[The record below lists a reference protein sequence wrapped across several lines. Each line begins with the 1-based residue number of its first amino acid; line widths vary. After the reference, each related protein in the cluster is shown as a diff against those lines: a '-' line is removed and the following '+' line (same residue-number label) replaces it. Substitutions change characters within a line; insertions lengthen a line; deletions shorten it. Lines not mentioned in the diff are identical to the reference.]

1 MNPLAKSL
9 NEVLEANNP
18 CILEMLSST
27 GKKMF
32 MPKGILSQS
41 AEAKEKATKFNAT
54 IGISTA
60 KGEPMYLE
68 SMFKRFQGIHP
79 KKLFTYAPATGLPEL
94 RELWTKKIRT
104 ENPSLKDVQMS
115 NPVVCNALTNGL
127 VTAGELFLD
136 KGEFVVLPDKFWGNY
151 RLMFNTLIGGEIAT
165 YETFNENNGYNVEG
179 LLKTVKECGMKNK
192 KVFVV
197 LNFPNN
203 PTGYTLTKDEAVRL
217 SDGLVEI
224 AESGIN
230 IVAVTDDAYFGLFF
244 DDVFKESLFSLLA
257 GRSKRLLAVK
267 IDGITKESFAWGF
280 RVGFITF
287 GQTIEGDNSAIFKA
301 LETKAAGYLR
311 ATISSAPHPSQSI
324 TVDVLKEPSFKFERG
339 ELNAVIEERC
349 KKVKAIFDKGLYAD
363 EFTPYPFNSG
373 YFMCIRLK
381 NVEAETLRT
390 ALLDKYGIGVI
401 STNQTDIRIAFS
413 SVDVE
418 NIDELYSIIYQC
430 CKELHN

>member
-32 MPKGILSQS
+32 MSKGILSQS

-94 RELWTKKIRT
+94 RELWAKKIRT

-349 KKVKAIFDKGLYAD
+349 KKVKAIFGKGLYAD

-390 ALLDKYGIGVI
+390 ALLDKYGVGVI

>member
-390 ALLDKYGIGVI
+390 ALLDKYGVGVI

-418 NIDELYSIIYQC
+418 NIDELYSIIYKC

>member
-1 MNPLAKSL
+1 MNPLANSL
-9 NEVLEANNP
+9 NETLAKYNP
-18 CILEMLSST
+18 YILEMLSNV
-27 GKKMF
+27 GKEMF

-41 AEAKEKATKFNAT
+41 AEAKEKAYKFNAT

-94 RELWTKKIRT
+94 RKLWSDKIRK
-104 ENPSLKDVQMS
+104 ENPSLNNIQMS

-127 VTAGELFLD
+127 VTAGELFLN
-136 KGEFVVLPDKFWGNY
+136 KGEYVVLPDKFWGNY
-151 RLMFNTLIGGEIAT
+151 RLMFSTLIGAEIST
-165 YETFNENNGYNVEG
+165 YETFNENNGYNVAG
-179 LLKTVKECGMKNK
+179 LLKTVKECGIKNK

-203 PTGYTLTKDEAVRL
+203 PTGYTLTKDEAVEL
-217 SDGLVEI
+217 SNGLVEI

-244 DDVFKESLFSLLA
+244 DDCFKESLFSMLA
-257 GRSKRLLAVK
+257 GKSKRLLAIK

-280 RVGFITF
+280 RVGFITY
-287 GQTIEGDNSAIFKA
+287 GQTIPEDNSAIFDI
-301 LETKAAGYLR
+301 LETKSAAYLR

-324 TVDVLKEPSFKFERG
+324 TVDVLQAPSFQFERG
-339 ELNAVIEERC
+339 GLNAVIEERC
-349 KKVKAIFDKGLYAD
+349 KKVKEIFDKGLYSD
-363 EFTPYPFNSG
+363 EFVPYPFNSG
-373 YFMCIRLK
+373 YFMCIKLK
-381 NVEAETLRT
+381 NVDAETLRV
-390 ALLDKYGIGVI
+390 ALLDNYGIGVI
-401 STNQTDIRIAFS
+401 STNKTDIRIAFS

-418 NIDELYSIIYQC
+418 NIEELYDCIYKC
-430 CKELHN
+430 CKTIQN

>member
-257 GRSKRLLAVK
+257 GRSQRLLAVK

-390 ALLDKYGIGVI
+390 ALLDKYGVGVI

-418 NIDELYSIIYQC
+418 NIDELYSIIYKC

>member
-94 RELWTKKIRT
+94 RELWAKKIRT

-324 TVDVLKEPSFKFERG
+324 TVDVLKEPLFKFERG

-349 KKVKAIFDKGLYAD
+349 KKVKEIFDKGLYAD

>member
-94 RELWTKKIRT
+94 RELWAKKIRT

-324 TVDVLKEPSFKFERG
+324 TVDVLKEPLFKFERG

>member
-94 RELWTKKIRT
+94 RELWAKKIRT

-324 TVDVLKEPSFKFERG
+324 TVDVLKEPLFKFERG

-418 NIDELYSIIYQC
+418 NIDELYSIIYKC
-430 CKELHN
+430 SKELHN

>member
-9 NEVLEANNP
+9 NEIIEAANP
-18 CILEMLSST
+18 HILEMLSDV

-41 AEAKEKATKFNAT
+41 AEAKVKATKFNAT

-68 SMFKRFQGIHP
+68 SMYKRFQGILP
-79 KKLFTYAPATGLPEL
+79 KHIFTYAPAAGLPEL
-94 RELWTKKIRT
+94 RELWAEKIKS
-104 ENPSLKDVQMS
+104 ENPSLQNIQIS

-127 VTAGELFLD
+127 VTAGELFLN
-136 KGEFVVLPDKFWGNY
+136 KGDFVVLPDKFWGNY
-151 RLMFNTLIGGEIAT
+151 RLMFNTLIGAEIVT

-179 LLKTVKECGMKNK
+179 LLKTVKEYGIKNK

-203 PTGYTLTKDEAVRL
+203 PTGYTLTKDEAVKL
-217 SDGLVEI
+217 SDGLAEI

-230 IVAVTDDAYFGLFF
+230 IIAVSDDAYFGLFF
-244 DDVFKESLFSLLA
+244 DDVLKESLFSMFA
-257 GRSKRLLAVK
+257 GRSERLLAVK
-267 IDGITKESFAWGF
+267 VDGITKESFAWGF

-287 GQTIEGDNSAIFKA
+287 GETVKGDNSELFKA
-301 LETKAAGYLR
+301 LETKATGYLR
-311 ATISSAPHPSQSI
+311 STISSAPHPSQSI
-324 TVDVLKEPSFKFERG
+324 TVDVLKEPSFKTKKSK
-339 ELNAVIEERC
+339 LNAIIEERC
-349 KKVKAIFDKGLYAD
+349 KKVKSIFDKGLYAD

-381 NVEAETLRT
+381 NVDAETLRL

-401 STNQTDIRIAFS
+401 STNKTDIRIAFS

-418 NIDELYSIIYQC
+418 NIEELYFIIYQC
-430 CKELHN
+430 CKSLTA

>member
-94 RELWTKKIRT
+94 RELWAKKIRT

-257 GRSKRLLAVK
+257 GRSQRLLAVK

-349 KKVKAIFDKGLYAD
+349 KKVKEIFDKGLYAD

>member
-9 NEVLEANNP
+9 NEVIEANNP
-18 CILEMLSST
+18 HILEMLSNV
-27 GKKMF
+27 GKEMF

-41 AEAKEKATKFNAT
+41 AEAKVKATKFNAT

-60 KGEPMYLE
+60 KGEPMYLM
-68 SMFKRFQGIHP
+68 SMYKRFQGILP
-79 KKLFTYAPATGLPEL
+79 KHIFTYAPAAGLPEL
-94 RELWTKKIRT
+94 RELWTAKIKA
-104 ENPSLKDVQMS
+104 ENPSLHNIQMS

-127 VTAGELFLD
+127 ATAGELFLN
-136 KGEFVVLPDKFWGNY
+136 KGDFVVLPDKFWGNY
-151 RLMFNTLIGGEIAT
+151 RLMFSTLIGAEIAT

-192 KVFVV
+192 KVFVL

-203 PTGYTLTKDEAVRL
+203 PTGYTLTKDEAVKL
-217 SDGLVEI
+217 TDGLVEI

-230 IVAVTDDAYFGLFF
+230 IVAVSDDAYFGLFF
-244 DDVFKESLFSLLA
+244 DDVFKESLFCMLA

-267 IDGITKESFAWGF
+267 VDGITKESFAWGF

-287 GQTIEGDNSAIFKA
+287 GETIKGDNSELFKA
-301 LETKAAGYLR
+301 LETKATGYLR
-311 ATISSAPHPSQSI
+311 STISSAPHPSQSI
-324 TVDVLKEPSFKFERG
+324 TVDVLKESTFITERSK
-339 ELNAVIEERC
+339 LNAIIEERC

-373 YFMCIRLK
+373 YFMCIKLK
-381 NVEAETLRT
+381 NIDAETLRV
-390 ALLDKYGIGVI
+390 ALLDKYGVGVI

-418 NIDELYSIIYQC
+418 NIEELYSIIYQC
-430 CKELHN
+430 CKSLTV

>member
-94 RELWTKKIRT
+94 RELWAKKIRT

-324 TVDVLKEPSFKFERG
+324 TVDVLKEPLFKFERG

-390 ALLDKYGIGVI
+390 ALLDKYGVGVI

-430 CKELHN
+430 CKEVHN

>member
-179 LLKTVKECGMKNK
+179 FLKTVKECGMKNK

-257 GRSKRLLAVK
+257 GRSQRLLAVK

-349 KKVKAIFDKGLYAD
+349 KKVKEIFDKGLYAD

>member
-9 NEVLEANNP
+9 NEVLEKNNP
-18 CILEMLSST
+18 YILEMLSNT

-41 AEAKEKATKFNAT
+41 AEAKIKATKYNAT

-68 SMFKRFQGIHP
+68 SMFKKFQDMQP
-79 KKLFTYAPATGLPEL
+79 KNLFTYAPSGGLPEL
-94 RELWTKKIRT
+94 RELWTKKIKE
-104 ENPSLKDVQMS
+104 ENPLLHDVQIS
-115 NPVVCNALTNGL
+115 CPVVCNALTNGL
-127 VTAGELFLD
+127 ATAGNLFLD
-136 KGEFVVLPDKFWGNY
+136 EDDFVVLPDKFWGNY
-151 RLMFNTLIGGEIAT
+151 RLMFNTLIGAKIAT
-165 YETFNENNGYNVEG
+165 YETFDADNGYNIEG
-179 LLKTVKECGMKNK
+179 LLQKVKECGMVNK
-192 KVFVV
+192 KVFIV

-203 PTGYTLTKDEAVRL
+203 PTGYTLTKDEAVKL

-224 AESGIN
+224 AENGID
-230 IVAVTDDAYFGLFF
+230 IVAVSDDAYFGLFF
-244 DDVFKESLFSLLA
+244 DDVCRESLFSMLA
-257 GRSKRLLAVK
+257 GRSERLLAVK
-267 IDGITKESFAWGF
+267 VDGITKESFAWGF

-287 GQTIEGDNSAIFKA
+287 GQTVKGDNSEIFRV

-324 TVDVLKEPSFKFERG
+324 TVDVLKNPSFKEERNK
-339 ELNAVIEERC
+339 LNAVIEERC
-349 KKVKAIFDKGLYAD
+349 KKVKAIFDKGLYVD

-381 NVEAETLRT
+381 NVNAETLRT
-390 ALLDKYGIGVI
+390 TLLDKYGVGVI
-401 STNQTDIRIAFS
+401 STNQTDVRVAFS

-418 NIDELYSIIYQC
+418 DIEGLYETIYEC
-430 CKELHN
+430 CKFLTA

>member
-9 NEVLEANNP
+9 NDELAKHNP
-18 CILEMLSST
+18 YILEMLSHT
-27 GKKMF
+27 GKEMF

-41 AEAKEKATKFNAT
+41 AEAKEKAHKFNAT

-68 SMFKRFQGIHP
+68 SMFKKFQGIHP
-79 KKLFTYAPATGLPEL
+79 RKLFTYAPATGLPEL
-94 RELWTKKIRT
+94 RTLWAAKIRE
-104 ENPSLKDVQMS
+104 ENPSLAGRQMS

-127 VTAGELFLD
+127 ATAGELFLN
-136 KGEFVVLPDKFWGNY
+136 KGDFVVLPDKFWGNY
-151 RLMFNTLIGGEIAT
+151 RLMFSTLIGAEIAT

-192 KVFVV
+192 KVFVL

-203 PTGYTLTKDEAVRL
+203 PTGYTLTKDEAVKL
-217 SDGLVEI
+217 TDGLVEI

-230 IVAVTDDAYFGLFF
+230 IVAVSDDAYFGLFF
-244 DDVFKESLFSLLA
+244 DDVFKESLFSMLA

-267 IDGITKESFAWGF
+267 VDGITKESFAWGF

-287 GQTIEGDNSAIFKA
+287 GETIKGDNSELFKA
-301 LETKAAGYLR
+301 LETKATGYLR
-311 ATISSAPHPSQSI
+311 STISSAPHPSQSI
-324 TVDVLKEPSFKFERG
+324 TVDVLKESTFITERSK
-339 ELNAVIEERC
+339 LNAIIEERC

-373 YFMCIRLK
+373 YFMCIKLK
-381 NVEAETLRT
+381 NIDAETLRL
-390 ALLDKYGIGVI
+390 ALLDKYGVGVI

-418 NIDELYSIIYQC
+418 NIEELYSIIYQC
-430 CKELHN
+430 CKSLTA

>member
-9 NEVLEANNP
+9 NEVIEAGNP
-18 CILEMLSST
+18 HILEMLSNV
-27 GKKMF
+27 GKEMF

-41 AEAKEKATKFNAT
+41 AEAKVKATKFNAT

-60 KGEPMYLE
+60 NGEPMYLE
-68 SMFKRFQGIHP
+68 SMYKRFQGILP
-79 KKLFTYAPATGLPEL
+79 KHLFTYAPAAGLPEL
-94 RELWTKKIRT
+94 RQLWVEKIKS
-104 ENPSLKDVQMS
+104 ENPSLENIQIS

-127 VTAGELFLD
+127 ATAGELFLN
-136 KGEFVVLPDKFWGNY
+136 KGDFVVLPDKFWGNY
-151 RLMFNTLIGGEIAT
+151 RLMFSTLIGAEIAT

-179 LLKTVKECGMKNK
+179 ILKTVKECGMKNK
-192 KVFVV
+192 KVFII

-203 PTGYTLTKDEAVRL
+203 PTGYTLTKEEAVRL

-230 IVAVTDDAYFGLFF
+230 IIAVSDDAYFGLFF
-244 DDVFKESLFSLLA
+244 DDVLKESLFSMLA
-257 GRSKRLLAVK
+257 GRSQRLLAIKV
-267 IDGITKESFAWGF
+267 DGITKESFAWGF

-287 GQTIEGDNSAIFKA
+287 GATIKGDNSELFKA
-301 LETKAAGYLR
+301 LETKATAYLR
-311 ATISSAPHPSQSI
+311 STISSAPHPSQSI
-324 TVDVLKEPSFKFERG
+324 TVDVLKESSFKDERSR
-339 ELNAVIEERC
+339 LNAIIEERC

-373 YFMCIRLK
+373 YFMCIKLK
-381 NVEAETLRT
+381 NVDAETLRV

-418 NIDELYSIIYQC
+418 NIEELYSTIYQC
-430 CKELHN
+430 CKSLTA

>member
-94 RELWTKKIRT
+94 RELWAKKIRT

-324 TVDVLKEPSFKFERG
+324 TVDVLKEPLFKFERG

-418 NIDELYSIIYQC
+418 NIDELYSIIYKC

>member
-418 NIDELYSIIYQC
+418 NIDELYSIIYKC

>member
-381 NVEAETLRT
+381 NVEAETLRV

-418 NIDELYSIIYQC
+418 NIDELYSIIYKC

>member
-1 MNPLAKSL
+1 MNPLAKQL
-9 NEVLEANNP
+9 NEVLEEQNP
-18 CILEMLSST
+18 YIFEMLSGV
-27 GKKMF
+27 GKDMF

-41 AEAKEKATKFNAT
+41 AEAKVKATKFNAT

-68 SMFKRFQGIHP
+68 SMFKRFHGIHP

-94 RELWTKKIRT
+94 RELWAKKIKT
-104 ENPSLKDVQMS
+104 ENPSLKDIQIS

-127 VTAGELFLD
+127 VTAGELFLN
-136 KGEFVVLPDKFWGNY
+136 KGEFIVLPDKFWGNY
-151 RLMFNTLIGGEIAT
+151 RLMFNTLIGAEIAT
-165 YETFNENNGYNVEG
+165 YPTFNENNGYNVEG
-179 LLKTVKECGMKNK
+179 LLKTVQECGKKHK

-203 PTGYTLTKDEAVRL
+203 PTGYTLKKDEAIKL
-217 SDGLVEI
+217 SDGLVEL

-244 DDVFKESLFSLLA
+244 DDVFKESIFSMLS
-257 GRSKRLLAVK
+257 GRSQRLLAVK

-287 GQTIEGDNSAIFKA
+287 GETIKGDNSEIFRV

-324 TVDVLKEPSFKFERG
+324 TVDVLKEPSFKFERD
-339 ELNAVIEERC
+339 ELNVIIEERC
-349 KKVKAIFDKGLYAD
+349 KKVKSIFDKGLYAD

-381 NVEAETLRT
+381 NIDAETLRI

-418 NIDELYSIIYQC
+418 NIEELYCSIYTC
-430 CKELHN
+430 CKSLSA

>member
-179 LLKTVKECGMKNK
+179 FLKTVKECGMKNK

-390 ALLDKYGIGVI
+390 ALLDKYGVGVI

>member
-94 RELWTKKIRT
+94 RELWAKKIRT

-151 RLMFNTLIGGEIAT
+151 RLMYNTLIGGEIAT

-349 KKVKAIFDKGLYAD
+349 KKVKAIFDKGLYSD

-390 ALLDKYGIGVI
+390 ALLDKYGVGVI

>member
-94 RELWTKKIRT
+94 RELWAKKIRT

-324 TVDVLKEPSFKFERG
+324 TVDVLKEPLFKFERG

-381 NVEAETLRT
+381 NVEAETLRV

-418 NIDELYSIIYQC
+418 NIDELYSIIYKC

>member
-94 RELWTKKIRT
+94 RELWAKKIRT

-324 TVDVLKEPSFKFERG
+324 TVDVLKEPLFKFERG

-390 ALLDKYGIGVI
+390 ALLDKYGVGVI

>member
-94 RELWTKKIRT
+94 RELWAKKIRT

-287 GQTIEGDNSAIFKA
+287 GQTIDGDNSAIFKA

-390 ALLDKYGIGVI
+390 ALLDKYGVGVI

>member
-9 NEVLEANNP
+9 NEVIKENNP
-18 CILEMLSST
+18 RILEMLSDT
-27 GKKMF
+27 GREIF

-41 AEAKEKATKFNAT
+41 AEAKVKATKFNAT
-54 IGISTA
+54 IGISTE
-60 KGEPMYLE
+60 KGEPMYLM
-68 SMFKRFQGIHP
+68 SMFKKFQGIHP

-94 RELWTKKIRT
+94 RELWAAKIKS
-104 ENPSLKDVQMS
+104 ENPSLQNIQIS

-127 VTAGELFLD
+127 VTSGELFLN
-136 KGEFVVLPDKFWGNY
+136 KGDFVVLPDKFWGNY
-151 RLMFNTLIGGEIAT
+151 RLMFSTLIGAEIAT
-165 YETFNENNGYNVEG
+165 YETFNENNGYNVDG
-179 LLKTVKECGMKNK
+179 FLKTVKECGIKNK

-203 PTGYTLTKDEAVRL
+203 PTGYTLTKDEAVQL
-217 SDGLVEI
+217 SDGLVDI

-230 IVAVTDDAYFGLFF
+230 VIAVTDDAYFGLFF
-244 DDVFKESLFSLLA
+244 DDVLKESLFSMLA

-287 GQTIEGDNSAIFKA
+287 GETFKGDNSALFKA

-324 TVDVLKEPSFKFERG
+324 TVDVLKEPSFKTERSR
-339 ELNAVIEERC
+339 LNAVIEERC
-349 KKVKAIFDKGLYAD
+349 KKVKSIFDKGLYAD

-373 YFMCIRLK
+373 YFMCIKLK
-381 NVEAETLRT
+381 NVEAETLRL

-418 NIDELYSIIYQC
+418 NIEELYSVIYQC
-430 CKELHN
+430 CKSLTA

>member
-94 RELWTKKIRT
+94 RELWAKKIRT

-324 TVDVLKEPSFKFERG
+324 TVDVLKEPLFKFERG

-390 ALLDKYGIGVI
+390 ALLDKYGVGVI

-418 NIDELYSIIYQC
+418 NIDELYSIIYKC

>member
-94 RELWTKKIRT
+94 RELWAKKIRT

-390 ALLDKYGIGVI
+390 ALLDKYGVGVI

>member
-94 RELWTKKIRT
+94 RELWAKKIRT
-104 ENPSLKDVQMS
+104 ENPSIKDVQMS

-324 TVDVLKEPSFKFERG
+324 TVDVLKEPLFKFERG

-390 ALLDKYGIGVI
+390 ALLDK
-401 STNQTDIRIAFS
+401 
-413 SVDVE
+413 
-418 NIDELYSIIYQC
+418 
-430 CKELHN
+430 